1 MQNLHFIKLL
11 DEKNTALDSIHVCM
25 NKLLNY
31 FRQFFI
37 FMLTSVFTV
46 ESSETKEK
54 TKERHKIR

>member
-11 DEKNTALDSIHVCM
+11 DEKNTALDSIQVCM
-25 NKLLNY
+25 NKLLNN
-31 FRQFFI
+31 FPQFFI

-46 ESSETKEK
+46 EQFRDERK

>member
-11 DEKNTALDSIHVCM
+11 DEKKTTLGSIHVCM
-25 NKLLNY
+25 NNLLNN

-46 ESSETKEK
+46 ETSETKEK
-54 TKERHKIR
+54 APKKN